1 MDLIELIRGHSIAR
15 NELELFDTPMITDNA
30 LASRFELIEQNS
42 LAYATYFISG
52 NVVSLLHVETDPA
65 LRGQGTAGRLMEG
78 LLGIIRER
86 GTKVRPVCGYAKS
99 YIHRHPVH
107 ADLMEADG

>member
-1 MDLIELIRGHSIAR
+1 M
-15 NELELFDTPMITDNA
+15 TMITDNA
-30 LASRFELIEQNS
+30 AAGRFELTEQDR
-42 LAYATYFISG
+42 LAYATYRVSG
-52 NVVSLLHVETDPA
+52 NVVSLLHVEADPA

-86 GTKVRPVCGYAKS
+86 GMKVRPVCGYAES